1 MPTPNQNPWTQI
13 KQALETARTN
23 FGTEVEWTFTYF
35 RNGIII
41 LFAIM
46 IIGMIAAY
54 ALRMANIRWL
64 DWLLSEAMSMAA
76 GVIGLLALGSIL
88 VTLF

>member
-41 LFAIM
+41 LFA
-46 IIGMIAAY
+46 AQRLY
-54 ALRMANIRWL
+54 
-64 DWLLSEAMSMAA
+64 
-76 GVIGLLALGSIL
+76 
-88 VTLF
+88 LFF